1 MGARF
6 DAVLFDAG
14 GVLVLPDPVAIGAA
28 VEPFV
33 DAPPIG
39 RFHRAHH
46 AGLFALESEVLHDPV
61 TVEHL
66 DWTIYRRAYLS
77 SLGVME
83 AALDDAVEAM
93 SRVWSALIWRFR
105 IEDSVAALWRL
116 AAAGV
121 PAGVVSN
128 ASGQI
133 EAVLRN
139 EGVCQVGHGAGVPV
153 ACVVDSHVV
162 GVAKPDPRIFDGAL
176 AALGD
181 IDPARVAYI
190 GDSAIND
197 IAGANAAGLVPL
209 HLDPFDDYAEFEHER
224 IRSVHDVLELV

>member
-1 MGARF
+1 
-6 DAVLFDAG
+6 
-14 GVLVLPDPVAIGAA
+14 
-28 VEPFV
+28 
-33 DAPPIG
+33 
-39 RFHRAHH
+39 
-46 AGLFALESEVLHDPV
+46 V

-66 DWTIYRRAYLS
+66 DWTVYRRAYLA
-77 SLGVME
+77 SLGVDE
-83 AALDDAVEAM
+83 GDLDDAVDAM

-105 IEDSVAALWRL
+105 IEESVAALWRL

-139 EGVCQVGHGAGVPV
+139 EGVCQVGPGAGVPV
-153 ACVVDSHVV
+153 ACVVDSHVA

-181 IDPARVAYI
+181 VEPGRVAYI

-197 IAGANAAGLVPL
+197 IGGALAAGLVPL
-209 HLDPFDDYAEFEHER
+209 QLDPFDDYAEFEHER
-224 IRSVHDVLELV
+224 IRSVHDVLDLV